1 MVAAHFKTYD
11 ASIRSRDTLAFGW
24 KTMGLAVLLSAAL
37 VQAADAHGPT
47 RQKVI
52 ETVTISATPDKVW
65 KVMGNFQDMSWL
77 PGVKSTTGTGG
88 NSIDP
93 KNDDNEVAKRTLTLE
108 SGGVIQEGLYKYD
121 PVEHIYS
128 YRIDKVDPKVLPV
141 NDYSSTIKVE
151 PSEDGKGSTVTWKGA
166 FYRGYMNNDPPPD
179 MDDAASK
186 GAVKKIYRA
195 GLDNLKKKV
204 EAGS

>member
-1 MVAAHFKTYD
+1 MKM
-11 ASIRSRDTLAFGW
+11 L
-24 KTMGLAVLLSAAL
+24 GLATL
-37 VQAADAHGPT
+37 VACGAVQLGAIDVADAHGPS
-47 RQKVI
+47 RKKVI
-52 ETVTISATPDKVW
+52 ETVTISASPDKVW
-65 KVMGNFQDMSWL
+65 QVIGNFQDMSWL

-93 KNDDNEVAKRTLTLE
+93 KNDDNEVAKRTITLE
-108 SGGVIQEGLYKYD
+108 GGGVIQEGLYKYD
-121 PVEHIYS
+121 ATEHLYS

-151 PSEDGKGSTVTWKGA
+151 PSDDGKGSTVTWKGA

-179 MDDAASK
+179 MNDEASQAA
-186 GAVKKIYRA
+186 VTKIYKA
-195 GLDNLKKKV
+195 GLANLKKKV

>member
-1 MVAAHFKTYD
+1 MLGAHFKM
-11 ASIRSRDTLAFGW
+11 L
-24 KTMGLAVLLSAAL
+24 GLATLLAVGA

-52 ETVTISATPDKVW
+52 ESVTINAAPDKVW
-65 KVMGNFQDMSWL
+65 KVMGNFQDLSWV

-93 KNDDNEVAKRTLTLE
+93 KNDDNEVAKRTVTLDN
-108 SGGVIQEGLYKYD
+108 GGQIHEGLYKYD
-121 PVEHIYS
+121 AAEHSYS
-128 YRIDKVDPKVLPV
+128 YRIDKVDTKVLPV
-141 NDYSSTIKVE
+141 NDYSSTISVE
-151 PSEDGKGSTVTWKGA
+151 PADGGKSTVTWKGA
-166 FYRGYMNNDPPPD
+166 FYRGYMNNDPPPELN
-179 MDDAASK
+179 DAASK
-186 GAVKKIYRA
+186 AAVQKIYKA

>member
-1 MVAAHFKTYD
+1 MLSVRTKMLGMVALV
-11 ASIRSRDTLAFGW
+11 SVGAFA
-24 KTMGLAVLLSAAL
+24 TAQV
-37 VQAADAHGPT
+37 ADAHGPS
-47 RQKVI
+47 RQKVV
-52 ETVTISATPDKVW
+52 ETVTINAAPDKIW

-93 KNDDNEVAKRTLTLE
+93 KNDDNEVAKRTITLDNGAE
-108 SGGVIQEGLYKYD
+108 IHEGLYKYD
-121 PVEHIYS
+121 AGEHAYS

-141 NDYSSTIKVE
+141 NDYSSTITVE
-151 PSEDGKGSTVTWKGA
+151 AADGGKGSTVTWKGA

-179 MDDAASK
+179 QDDAASK
-186 GAVKKIYRA
+186 AAVQKIYRA